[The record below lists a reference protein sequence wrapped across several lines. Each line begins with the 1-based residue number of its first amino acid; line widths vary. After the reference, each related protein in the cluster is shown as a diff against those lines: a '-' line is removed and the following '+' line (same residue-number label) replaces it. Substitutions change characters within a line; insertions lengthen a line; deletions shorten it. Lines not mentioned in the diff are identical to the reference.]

1 MPDLPAR
8 PEPTRSGDGHDA
20 PSSLELPHLAAYIAG
35 RFETSGEPFAC
46 ENPATGA
53 ELCTLPT
60 SNRTTVGRAVDA
72 AQTAF
77 LGEWGTWSLGRRQ
90 RVLDRL
96 SDLLEMH
103 QHEFSRL
110 ESAENGVPID
120 LVARFSVAAMV
131 KNVRYFASWIDKFGG
146 EVVPV
151 MSSGALDY
159 VVPEPYGV
167 VAILTA
173 YNTPSLFLG
182 SKVGP
187 ALATGNTVV
196 VKPSPLASLTALRF
210 AELCDEAG
218 LPPGVVNVVLG
229 GAETGA
235 ALVAHPGV
243 DKVSFTGSHDA
254 GRAVSR
260 AAAEHLTP
268 VALEL
273 GGKSPN
279 IVFADADG
287 GRVGMG
293 AAVGAFALT
302 GQACVAGTRLFVER
316 EALDRVLP
324 EIVGATH
331 MLPLG
336 DPQVSG
342 TVLGPLISAA
352 HRTRVEAA
360 IQTARD
366 GGAEI
371 LTGGDR
377 PADPNLSN
385 GYYLNPTLVLG
396 AADDSPLVRE
406 ELFGPVV
413 AVLPFESEDELV
425 RRANDTHYGLAAGI
439 WTRDVG
445 RAHRVARALR
455 AGTVWIN
462 SYGVVPHTAPF
473 GGFKQS
479 GSGREGGR
487 WAMDMYTQPKNVYI
501 DLS

>member
-1 MPDLPAR
+1 MRPD
-8 PEPTRSGDGHDA
+8 
-20 PSSLELPHLAAYIAG
+20 
-35 RFETSGEPFAC
+35 
-46 ENPATGA
+46 
-53 ELCTLPT
+53 
-60 SNRTTVGRAVDA
+60 
-72 AQTAF
+72 
-77 LGEWGTWSLGRRQ
+77 
-90 RVLDRL
+90 
-96 SDLLEMH
+96 
-103 QHEFSRL
+103 
-110 ESAENGVPID
+110 
-120 LVARFSVAAMV
+120 
-131 KNVRYFASWIDKFGG
+131 
-146 EVVPV
+146 
-151 MSSGALDY
+151 
-159 VVPEPYGV
+159 
-167 VAILTA
+167 
-173 YNTPSLFLG
+173 
-182 SKVGP
+182 
-187 ALATGNTVV
+187 
-196 VKPSPLASLTALRF
+196 SPLG
-210 AELCDEAG
+210 C
-218 LPPGVVNVVLG
+218 VNVVLG
-229 GAETGA
+229 GSETGA
-235 ALVAHPGV
+235 TLVAHPGV

-279 IVFADADG
+279 VVFADADG
-287 GRVGMG
+287 DRVGMG

-324 EIVGATH
+324 EIVGATR

-377 PADPNLSN
+377 PADPDLSN

-413 AVLPFESEDELV
+413 AVLPFESEEELV

-487 WAMDMYTQPKNVYI
+487 WAMDLYTQPKNVYI